1 MTGRKSAHTSS
12 KTLEIHKVF
21 PTAFSSSGRLSAAA
35 KLLAPD
41 SDGFSSDFCFLRRRC
56 VVTHQDEKARPTSR
70 TPSKAQ
76 RSGFVRKKEEGES
89 IMEFSPQ
96 GGNGMAQTS
105 SDAVR
110 RMCSCQ
116 SRVLMIRRL
125 IIRRGRRIFST
136 FSAAERKNTAPPG
149 PRRGGRQPLFNSA
162 PRYLRREARRPPGE
176 RRWKSHPPVRRGQTL
191 CPCPAAVLS
200 RRGREARPQGRRRS

>member
-1 MTGRKSAHTSS
+1 MQCVHPRLTRTHTVLTRQKNVHTSL
-12 KTLEIHKVF
+12 KPLKIHKVF
-21 PTAFSSSGRLSAAA
+21 PAAFSSSGRLSASA

-56 VVTHQDEKARPTSR
+56 VVTHQGEKARPSSR

-76 RSGFVRKKEEGES
+76 RSGFVRKKEEGER

-96 GGNGMAQTS
+96 GGNGMTRTS

-116 SRVLMIRRL
+116 PRVIKSRDAQRQTD
-125 IIRRGRRIFST
+125 IFQ
-136 FSAAERKNTAPPG
+136 KTA
-149 PRRGGRQPLFNSA
+149 
-162 PRYLRREARRPPGE
+162 
-176 RRWKSHPPVRRGQTL
+176 
-191 CPCPAAVLS
+191 
-200 RRGREARPQGRRRS
+200 

>member
-1 MTGRKSAHTSS
+1 MSCAGFSPRLTRAHTVLTGRKSAHTSS

-21 PTAFSSSGRLSAAA
+21 PTAFSSSGRLSASA

-41 SDGFSSDFCFLRRRC
+41 SDGFSCDFWLLRRRC

-76 RSGFVRKKEEGES
+76 RSGFARKKEEGES

-96 GGNGMAQTS
+96 GGNGMARTS

-116 SRVLMIRRL
+116 PRVSLAFYI
-125 IIRRGRRIFST
+125 
-136 FSAAERKNTAPPG
+136 
-149 PRRGGRQPLFNSA
+149 
-162 PRYLRREARRPPGE
+162 
-176 RRWKSHPPVRRGQTL
+176 PPVNSCRNLFLTMPVPGIIMR
-191 CPCPAAVLS
+191 V
-200 RRGREARPQGRRRS
+200 